1 MEQAQAHLVNVRAMQ
16 KSELLSKE
24 SKKKAAPGRKV
35 AWRNVD
41 LRGKE
46 GEGATILERQAHG
59 RSRIYGVLSK

>member
-35 AWRNVD
+35 AWRSAD
-41 LRGKE
+41 LKAKE
-46 GEGATILERQAHG
+46 GEGATILERQPHG
-59 RSRIYGVLSK
+59 RSRIYGVLT